1 MLFTTRNSPGSYVD
15 FVQITQDVIEELTDF
30 KIKDTDMLNIPYIKY
45 FEKLSSVL
53 AEIPEDDLEHYLTF
67 RQLIQLAESTT
78 SKMRDY
84 FHIWSQMRGGSEI
97 PKPRQVIKT
106 RILIDNDFRV
116 LNLKKYSI
124 TCAMF
129 KIYDLTF
136 AFAGGLPA
144 PKLPS
149 PSFPPR
155 SLSYMQTPTKERKPG
170 NKLQK

>member
-53 AEIPEDDLEHYLTF
+53 AEIPEDDLAHYLTF
-67 RQLIQLAESTT
+67 RQLVQLSESTT
-78 SKMRDY
+78 SKMREY

-106 RILIDNDFRV
+106 RILMN
-116 LNLKKYSI
+116 NGYLKKYSI

-129 KIYDLTF
+129 KIYDLTY

-155 SLSYMQTPTKERKPG
+155 SLSCMQTPTKEGKQGRKLK
-170 NKLQK
+170 N